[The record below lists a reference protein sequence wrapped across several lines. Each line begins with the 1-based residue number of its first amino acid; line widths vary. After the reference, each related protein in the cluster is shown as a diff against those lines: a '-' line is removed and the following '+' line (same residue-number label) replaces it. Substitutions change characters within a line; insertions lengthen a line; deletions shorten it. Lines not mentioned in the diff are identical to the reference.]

1 MNLTYKMRNRLLK
14 LAVALSACW
23 MALSWIV
30 GWTAVQAAEQTK
42 TPAQVSETKQ
52 APPAPVAIPASEIIP
67 RAEQALRTLQETMFQ
82 IAADSEAVLNSIQ
95 RDIAVFA
102 GKSDRRWQDETEMI
116 SKLRS
121 LQRLGDVLR
130 EADAVRGLIRDFSQ
144 TRHVRHRAIAFTCL

>member
-1 MNLTYKMRNRLLK
+1 MNLKYKMRNRLLK

-23 MALSWIV
+23 MALSWVV

-52 APPAPVAIPASEIIP
+52 APPAIPASEIIP
-67 RAEQALRTLQETMFQ
+67 RAEQALRTLQETRFQ

-102 GKSDRRWQDETEMI
+102 EKSDRRWQDETEMI

-121 LQRLGDVLR
+121 LQRLSDVLR